1 MKKVLMKVLMVED
14 SPKISG
20 PLEKLLEEIFLEI
33 KLPKPSIK
41 LATGEQEAIKMI
53 GSEKQDLITLDG
65 NLAENGHGIN
75 VLKKIDG
82 ENWRKTIIIS
92 SDEFFLKFC
101 KVNHILALDKKNL
114 SEETL
119 LPLIK
124 KILGLE

>member
-1 MKKVLMKVLMVED
+1 MANVDILVAEDDAVLRTLYQKKFSV
-14 SPKISG
+14 SG
-20 PLEKLLEEIFLEI
+20 YETRI
-33 KLPKPSIK
+33 
-41 LATGEQEAIKMI
+41 AADGEEAIKMI

-82 ENWRKTIIIS
+82 ENWKKTIIIS

-101 KVNHILALDKKNL
+101 KVNHILALDKKDL

>member
-1 MKKVLMKVLMVED
+1 MKVLMVED

-41 LATGEQEAIKMI
+41 LATGEKEAIKMI

-101 KVNHILALDKKNL
+101 KVNHILALDKKDL